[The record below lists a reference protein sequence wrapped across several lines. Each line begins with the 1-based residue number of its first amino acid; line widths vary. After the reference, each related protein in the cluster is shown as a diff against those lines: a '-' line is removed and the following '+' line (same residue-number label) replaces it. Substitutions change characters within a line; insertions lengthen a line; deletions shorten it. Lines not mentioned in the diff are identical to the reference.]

1 MTMTET
7 QTIPHIT
14 VDNTAYAIDSLSD
27 RAKVLVSDLFRT
39 VKEYQ
44 GLFASYRQSVT
55 LTNTYSGG
63 LKTEVEKAD
72 LPVLWPYESESEKDK
87 PTITIEDKRYDA
99 SDLPNEVKAYVAELV
114 RANQQKTQIEFR
126 LRQLDAARN
135 AYIGALKTEIES
147 SEVAPMDPQPEAAE
161 TK

>member
-1 MTMTET
+1 MTMTEAPT
-7 QTIPHIT
+7 TPHIT
-14 VDNTAYAIDSLSD
+14 VDGTAYAIDSLGD
-27 RAKVLVSDLFRT
+27 RAKLLIADLFRT

-55 LTNTYSGG
+55 LTATYSGG
-63 LKTEVEKAD
+63 LKTEVEKAE

-147 SEVAPMDPQPEAAE
+147 SEVAPMDPQPEPSE

>member
-1 MTMTET
+1 M
-7 QTIPHIT
+7 
-14 VDNTAYAIDSLSD
+14 
-27 RAKVLVSDLFRT
+27 
-39 VKEYQ
+39 
-44 GLFASYRQSVT
+44 
-55 LTNTYSGG
+55 
-63 LKTEVEKAD
+63 
-72 LPVLWPYESESEKDK
+72 
-87 PTITIEDKRYDA
+87 
-99 SDLPNEVKAYVAELV
+99 AELV

>member
-1 MTMTET
+1 MTMTDAT
-7 QTIPHIT
+7 TSPHIT
-14 VDNTAYAIDSLSD
+14 VDGTAYAIDSLSD
-27 RAKVLVSDLFRT
+27 RAKLLIADMFRT

-55 LTNTYSGG
+55 LTATYSGG
-63 LKTEVEKAD
+63 LKTEVEKAE